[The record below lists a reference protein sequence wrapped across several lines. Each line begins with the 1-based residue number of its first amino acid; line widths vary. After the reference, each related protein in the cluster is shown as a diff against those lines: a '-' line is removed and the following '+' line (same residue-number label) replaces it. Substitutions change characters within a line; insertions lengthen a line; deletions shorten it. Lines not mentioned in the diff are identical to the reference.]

1 MTPAADRTVAWHE
14 VECGSYAADL
24 PLWEEL
30 AEGAGGPILELGC
43 GTGRVALHLARLG
56 HEVVG
61 LDVDGALVAEL
72 ESRAKEEDLAA
83 RTGVADAASFK
94 LEERFSL
101 ALAPM
106 QLAQILRG
114 ERERAAMLARVAAH
128 LRPGGTFAAALVDA
142 GKLPES
148 AAAGDGNGAAPLPD
162 VRELDG
168 WLFSSLPL
176 ALRRDDRCLTIERLR
191 QAVSPNGE
199 LTEEVD
205 ITELAPLSPVGLE
218 AEALAAGMRAAGR
231 REVPDTDWHV
241 GSTVCLLQRAT

>member
-1 MTPAADRTVAWHE
+1 MTAASDRTVAWHE

-30 AEGAGGPILELGC
+30 ADGAGGPILELGC

-61 LDVDGALVAEL
+61 LDVDAGLVAEL
-72 ESRAKEEDLAA
+72 DSRAADADLAA
-83 RTGVADAASFK
+83 RAVVADAASFQ

-101 ALAPM
+101 AIAPM

-114 ERERAAMLARVAAH
+114 ECERAAMLAQVAAH

-142 GKLPES
+142 GTLPES

-191 QAVSPNGE
+191 QAVSPDGE
-199 LTEEVD
+199 LSEEVD
-205 ITELAPLSPVGLE
+205 ITELAPFSPAELE
-218 AEALAAGMRAAGR
+218 ADAQAAGLRATGR
-231 REVPDTDWHV
+231 REIPDTDWHV
-241 GSTVCLLQRAT
+241 GSTVCLLRRAT